1 MWKKGNWKT
10 ATLRPMRSQ
19 LLHSTWFL
27 ISTQFLITTYL
38 QQHLISWF
46 PWFTWY
52 SCSVLNTFSLVHA
65 TDMQSIV
72 ELVWSFFYPTHLNQ
86 IDPLWQPLI
95 CHLKHLWQKLI
106 LVWHLCILHQY
117 YHQIVICF
125 CSTAHFCLTS
135 ASLQQDYP
143 ICSHHLYLI
152 ICLDLIHHWLTCF
165 IPNRQGCPPYTAM

>member
-1 MWKKGNWKT
+1 
-10 ATLRPMRSQ
+10 MRSQ

-95 CHLKHLWQKLI
+95 CHSKHLWQSLI
-106 LVWHLCILHQY
+106 LVWHLLFLHQHY
-117 YHQIVICF
+117 PQIVICF
-125 CSTAHFCLTS
+125 CPTEHFWYQCHTNRNCLRNWIYTM
-135 ASLQQDYP
+135 P
-143 ICSHHLYLI
+143 
-152 ICLDLIHHWLTCF
+152 
-165 IPNRQGCPPYTAM
+165 QGLRILWKVCGLF